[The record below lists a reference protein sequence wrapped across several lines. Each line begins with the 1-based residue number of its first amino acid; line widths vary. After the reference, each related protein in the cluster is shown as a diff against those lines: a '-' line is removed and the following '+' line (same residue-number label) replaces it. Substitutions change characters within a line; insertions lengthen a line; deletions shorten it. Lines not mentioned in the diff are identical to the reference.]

1 MISDSPTSA
10 LERTTLPRGIEAKL
24 AKVDWSVR
32 DVLIGTLS
40 SRQQLNVCLNH
51 RFYHIPAARLKDS
64 EFPVR
69 YVAIYQSKTLFG
81 AEAGVQYYGEVTKCV
96 PVRRGEITEIQARP
110 GTENELYY
118 RFEIKEWKHLSK
130 PIAAKEMGFVKSFTN
145 LFLLEH
151 SAEMPELWIHS
162 EEEYRL
168 YSELKR
174 AVNDTTIND
183 EDNNLGFNFGNFTL
197 TFDDGQILVA
207 KGTRVFAQYAIS
219 DFSRSPNAVFRQMQ
233 KEFSRI
239 EAEEQES

>member
-1 MISDSPTSA
+1 
-10 LERTTLPRGIEAKL
+10 
-24 AKVDWSVR
+24 
-32 DVLIGTLS
+32 
-40 SRQQLNVCLNH
+40 
-51 RFYHIPAARLKDS
+51 
-64 EFPVR
+64 
-69 YVAIYQSKTLFG
+69 
-81 AEAGVQYYGEVTKCV
+81 
-96 PVRRGEITEIQARP
+96 
-110 GTENELYY
+110 
-118 RFEIKEWKHLSK
+118 
-130 PIAAKEMGFVKSFTN
+130 MGFVKSFTN